1 MVLKSFKNHLYM
13 LEYKRVK
20 KFPQAKEIVIE
31 ISYFKYYAGF
41 FSNGI
46 TKADTCLIAECEGY

>member
-1 MVLKSFKNHLYM
+1 M

-31 ISYFKYYAGF
+31 ISYFK
-41 FSNGI
+41 S
-46 TKADTCLIAECEGY
+46 KKTCSVTYQGRVSFISKH